1 MQDEGNRER
10 VSSVGRWTKLPV
22 SLYPSRG
29 GAGQHGRPGRLRVDD
44 VPGLNCYRHVHIARN
59 VHLKGCRRIGRAW
72 APKQQA
78 RTRTASSGS
87 VRYAGQTAF
96 GQARICRRPGARST
110 RGIDGR
116 LRVEVSGRCR
126 IRLRRMLWRGRST
139 RRRRGRRLRDLEL
152 RRLIEWGWRRL
163 GFGRRGRL
171 RFRWRG
177 FFRRVRIAELF
188 EIIRIESGQ
197 LDRILFLR
205 GWFREFEPPT
215 AIGANPIDDQR
226 EDEEDNERCTF
237 PRSKG
242 SL

>member
-1 MQDEGNRER
+1 M
-10 VSSVGRWTKLPV
+10 
-22 SLYPSRG
+22 
-29 GAGQHGRPGRLRVDD
+29 LR
-44 VPGLNCYRHVHIARN
+44 
-59 VHLKGCRRIGRAW
+59 
-72 APKQQA
+72 
-78 RTRTASSGS
+78 
-87 VRYAGQTAF
+87 
-96 GQARICRRPGARST
+96 
-110 RGIDGR
+110 
-116 LRVEVSGRCR
+116 
-126 IRLRRMLWRGRST
+126 RGRST
-139 RRRRGRRLRDLEL
+139 RCRRRRRLRDLEL
-152 RRLIEWGWRRL
+152 RRLIQWGRRRL

-205 GWFREFEPPT
+205 GRFREFEPPT
-215 AIGANPIDDQR
+215 AIGAYPIDDQR